1 MSDEGADD
9 LHWRPWERK
18 TILWL
23 FECVLIGYADD
34 LLSDFQFKLSSD
46 SSRSLEMTLARFV
59 RKNAFRNKLRSSLT
73 VLSMAFSLALLSFLM
88 SMWQAFYGNNLRS
101 EQSAQRLIVRHKV
114 SLTNL
119 IPGSYRDKIRHVPG
133 VVKVIPMNW
142 FGGTYK
148 DATQKNFFA
157 RFGTDPDEFFDV
169 YPELEIPKDQLDAW
183 KKDRAGAVADAE
195 LAKKYGWKVGD
206 RIVLQGDIY
215 PIRLELTLR
224 GIFTAKLPNN
234 SLYFNEKYVE
244 EGVKF
249 AKDQAGFY
257 GILVDSPQNVD
268 RVSHDVDAMFANAPE
283 PTRTETEKA
292 FGLSFLAMLG
302 NVKAFILV
310 IACAAVF
317 TILLVAGNTMAMS
330 IRERT
335 REVAVLKTMGFTRKT
350 ILGVFIGES
359 IAIGTVGGI
368 LGVLFAL
375 LLITAGTFVPGAGNL
390 FVIAQHAWRF
400 TAPAAI
406 VVATV
411 AGFLSSAIPAYGASR
426 TGIVEGL
433 RHIG

>member
-1 MSDEGADD
+1 
-9 LHWRPWERK
+9 
-18 TILWL
+18 
-23 FECVLIGYADD
+23 
-34 LLSDFQFKLSSD
+34 
-46 SSRSLEMTLARFV
+46 MTLARFV
-59 RKNAFRNKLRSSLT
+59 RKNVYRNKLRFWLT
-73 VLSMAFSLALLSFLM
+73 VGSMAFSLALLSFLM

-119 IPGSYRDKIRHVPG
+119 IPSSYREKIRHVPG
-133 VVKVIPMNW
+133 VMKVIPMNW

-183 KKDRAGAVADAE
+183 KRDRAGAVADAE
-195 LAKKYGWKVGD
+195 LAKKYGWKIGD
-206 RIVLQGDIY
+206 RIMLQGDIY
-215 PIRLELTLR
+215 PIQLELTLR
-224 GIFTAKLPNN
+224 GIFNAKLPNN

-244 EGVKF
+244 EGVPF
-249 AKDQAGFY
+249 AKGVAGFY
-257 GILVDSPQNVD
+257 GILVDSPQHVD
-268 RVSHDVDAMFANAPE
+268 QVSHDVDAMFANAPE

-310 IACAAVF
+310 IASASVF
-317 TILLVAGNTMAMS
+317 TILLVSGNTMAMS

-335 REVAVLKTMGFTRKT
+335 REVAVLKTMGFTRKV
-350 ILGVFIGES
+350 ILALFVGES
-359 IAIGTVGGI
+359 TAVGLIG
-368 LGVLFAL
+368 GVCGTLFAL
-375 LLITAGTFVPGAGNL
+375 LLITGGTKAPGAGNL
-390 FVIAQHAWRF
+390 FVIAQHAWKF
-400 TAPAAI
+400 TAPTAI
-406 VVATV
+406 GVAIL
-411 AGFLSSAIPAYGASR
+411 AGFLSSAIPAYSASR

>member
-1 MSDEGADD
+1 
-9 LHWRPWERK
+9 
-18 TILWL
+18 
-23 FECVLIGYADD
+23 
-34 LLSDFQFKLSSD
+34 
-46 SSRSLEMTLARFV
+46 MTLARFV
-59 RKNAFRNKLRSSLT
+59 RKNVYRNKLRFWLT
-73 VLSMAFSLALLSFLM
+73 VGSMAFSLALLSFLM

-119 IPGSYRDKIRHVPG
+119 IPSSYREKIRHVPG
-133 VVKVIPMNW
+133 VMKVIPMNW

-157 RFGTDPDEFFDV
+157 RFGTDPDEFFEV

-206 RIVLQGDIY
+206 RIMLQGDIY
-215 PIRLELTLR
+215 PIQLELTLR
-224 GIFTAKLPNN
+224 GIFNAKLPNN

-244 EGVKF
+244 EGVPF
-249 AKDQAGFY
+249 AKGAAGFY
-257 GILVDSPQNVD
+257 GILVDSPQHVD
-268 RVSHDVDAMFANAPE
+268 QVSHDVDAMFANAPE

-310 IACAAVF
+310 IASASVF
-317 TILLVAGNTMAMS
+317 TILLVTGNTMAMS

-335 REVAVLKTMGFTRKT
+335 REVAVLKTLGFTRGT
-350 ILGVFIGES
+350 ILGIFIGES
-359 IAIGTVGGI
+359 VAVSAIG
-368 LGVLFAL
+368 GVMGTLIAL
-375 LLITAGTFVPGAGNL
+375 LFLSGGTKAPGAGNL
-390 FVIAQHAWRF
+390 FVIAQHAWKF
-400 TAPAAI
+400 TAPTAI
-406 VVATV
+406 GIAIL
-411 AGFLSSAIPAYGASR
+411 AGFLSSAIPAYSASR

>member
-1 MSDEGADD
+1 
-9 LHWRPWERK
+9 
-18 TILWL
+18 
-23 FECVLIGYADD
+23 
-34 LLSDFQFKLSSD
+34 
-46 SSRSLEMTLARFV
+46 MTLARFV
-59 RKNAFRNKLRSSLT
+59 RKNVYRNKLRFWLT
-73 VLSMAFSLALLSFLM
+73 VGSMAFSLALLSFLM

-119 IPGSYRDKIRHVPG
+119 IPSSYREKIRHVPG
-133 VVKVIPMNW
+133 VMKVIPMNW

-157 RFGTDPDEFFDV
+157 RFGTDPDEFFEV

-206 RIVLQGDIY
+206 RIMLQGDIY
-215 PIRLELTLR
+215 PIQLELTLR
-224 GIFTAKLPNN
+224 GIFNAMLPNN

-244 EGVKF
+244 EGVPF
-249 AKDQAGFY
+249 AKGVAGFY
-257 GILVDSPQNVD
+257 GILVDSPQHVD
-268 RVSHDVDAMFANAPE
+268 QVSHDVDAMFANAPE

-310 IACAAVF
+310 IASASVF
-317 TILLVAGNTMAMS
+317 TILLVSGNTMAMS

-335 REVAVLKTMGFTRKT
+335 REVAVLKTMGFTRKV
-350 ILGVFIGES
+350 ILALFVGES
-359 IAIGTVGGI
+359 TAVGLIG
-368 LGVLFAL
+368 GVCGTLFAL
-375 LLITAGTFVPGAGNL
+375 LLITGGTKAPGAGNL
-390 FVIAQHAWRF
+390 FVIAQHAWKF
-400 TAPAAI
+400 TAPTAI
-406 VVATV
+406 GVAIL
-411 AGFLSSAIPAYGASR
+411 AGFLSSAIPAYSASR

>member
-1 MSDEGADD
+1 
-9 LHWRPWERK
+9 
-18 TILWL
+18 
-23 FECVLIGYADD
+23 
-34 LLSDFQFKLSSD
+34 
-46 SSRSLEMTLARFV
+46 MTLARFV
-59 RKNAFRNKLRSSLT
+59 RKNVYRNRLRFWLT
-73 VLSMAFSLALLSFLM
+73 VGSMAFSLALLSFLM
-88 SMWQAFYGNNLRS
+88 SMWQAFYGNSNRS

-119 IPGSYRDKIRHVPG
+119 IPSSYREKIRHVPG
-133 VVKVIPMNW
+133 VAKVIPMNW

-169 YPELEIPKDQLDAW
+169 YTELEIPSDQLDAW

-195 LAKKYGWKVGD
+195 LAKKYGWKMGD
-206 RIVLQGDIY
+206 KIILQGDIY

-244 EGVKF
+244 EGVPF
-249 AKDQAGFY
+249 AKGVAGFY
-257 GILVDSPQNVD
+257 GILVDSPQHVD
-268 RVSHDVDAMFANAPE
+268 QVSHDVDAMFANAPE

-302 NVKAFILV
+302 NVKAFILI
-310 IACAAVF
+310 IASASVF
-317 TILLVAGNTMAMS
+317 TILLVSGNTMAMS

-335 REVAVLKTMGFTRKT
+335 REVAVLKTMGFTRKA
-350 ILGVFIGES
+350 ILGIFVGES
-359 IAIGTVGGI
+359 ATVGL
-368 LGVLFAL
+368 LGGLLGTLFAL
-375 LLITAGTFVPGAGNL
+375 LLITAGTKVPNAGNL
-390 FVIAQHAWRF
+390 FVIAQHFWMF
-400 TAPAAI
+400 TAPTAI
-406 VVATV
+406 GIAIL
-411 AGFLSSAIPAYGASR
+411 AGFLSSAIPAYGASK